1 MHCELPHRGYRPFI
15 WDLLLRGYVDRGTAA
30 EAAEAAAG
38 EGSTTSGLIG
48 APIREIRDD
57 ERELI
62 RLDATRTRFGETLA
76 AGLKGGR
83 ELLPAA
89 GGGGSSAGGDDEG
102 KASSEKLVL
111 DQSAAALEH
120 ILRGWLERLPQDA
133 EYRQGADSLAA
144 VVLSVVL
151 WGRAAWINETDPVD
165 AETGERKS
173 NSADLTTATA
183 STVAAPS
190 IQHALDSA
198 VHLMGRVV
206 ADFVP
211 GYFLRGDTTF
221 LQTQLR
227 RVRLCLWFWDPDLAV
242 RLFDELEIPPAMF
255 AVPWFITLF
264 ADVWPID
271 RVAYVWD
278 ALFSVGPPLLTFLA
292 VAVLRAKRED
302 LMRVGV
308 GIDPATGRSIVVRR
322 LAPGRFDMHADFF

>member
-1 MHCELPHRGYRPFI
+1 ML
-15 WDLLLRGYVDRGTAA
+15 VA
-30 EAAEAAAG
+30 
-38 EGSTTSGLIG
+38 TT
-48 APIREIRDD
+48 
-57 ERELI
+57 
-62 RLDATRTRFGETLA
+62 
-76 AGLKGGR
+76 KG
-83 ELLPAA
+83 
-89 GGGGSSAGGDDEG
+89 
-102 KASSEKLVL
+102 
-111 DQSAAALEH
+111 
-120 ILRGWLERLPQDA
+120 RLPQRSWSWISLQLRSSTFSEDGLRGCPRMQSIARVRTASRLWSSPLFCGA
-133 EYRQGADSLAA
+133 EPLGSTKPPQSTLNR
-144 VVLSVVL
+144 
-151 WGRAAWINETDPVD
+151 
-165 AETGERKS
+165 ERKS
-173 NSADLTTATA
+173 NSADLTTATLRPW
-183 STVAAPS
+183 APS

-198 VHLMGRVV
+198 IHLMGRVV

-308 GIDPATGRSIVVRR
+308 GIDPATGEEYCSPETGAGAFSTCMQIFSRLNAGERGEMPNVRWCVLKALSMYAQMPRSVVAEELEHDYADVASSSRIFVGGSEVEGGGNENRVPGTEARR
-322 LAPGRFDMHADFF
+322 T